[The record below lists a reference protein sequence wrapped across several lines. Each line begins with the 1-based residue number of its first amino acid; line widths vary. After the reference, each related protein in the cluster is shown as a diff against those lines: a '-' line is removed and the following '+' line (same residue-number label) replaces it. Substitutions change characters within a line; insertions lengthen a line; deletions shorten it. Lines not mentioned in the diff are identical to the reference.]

1 MPKLIEGE
9 RVVVQNVRISANAC
23 KTYSLQK
30 HCMKLVSKLSV
41 VQAEI
46 TLSKIFLASF
56 RSVKYRYLY
65 SYWYFAERNGTK
77 SEIKL
82 SCI

>member
-1 MPKLIEGE
+1 MC
-9 RVVVQNVRISANAC
+9 ANAC
-23 KTYSLQK
+23 KTYLLQK
-30 HCMKLVSKLSV
+30 QCINLVSSSSV

-46 TLSKIFLASF
+46 TSSKIFLVAF
-56 RSVKYRYLY
+56 RSAKYHY